1 MITEEEICHKNN
13 NFFYLSHPTSEVI
26 VSTLQDVVVDGQA
39 EAAGEGEEDHSA
51 PGGGHGDCRDRRQT
65 LTGPSPSL
73 LQRLYLGSPYT
84 LSQYMLTPII
94 SYVFSTYYYTIF
106 FSGIFLKSKNI
117 YEFLINSI
125 VY

>member
-1 MITEEEICHKNN
+1 M
-13 NFFYLSHPTSEVI
+13 
-26 VSTLQDVVVDGQA
+26 DGQA

-51 PGGGHGDCRDRRQT
+51 PGGGHGDCRDRKQT

-94 SYVFSTYYYTIF
+94 SHVCIVRIITQYFSQ
-106 FSGIFLKSKNI
+106 
-117 YEFLINSI
+117 E
-125 VY
+125 